1 MMLYAGLTAAP
12 PAFSHAGTPPG
23 ITHSFDCAARKAAYS
38 FGQTLLPGRG
48 DFKTLFQALQLQA
61 CNMTTPT
68 VMDEYR
74 PPHYDPPV
82 GTALYVDPLG
92 DDVNPGTLEQPLRSI
107 AAAVAKTAG
116 KASGATVLLRGG
128 THYTPETV
136 EIGPEH
142 SGLTIQ
148 VRAHALGWAAAPN
161 PSWSPK
167 PTFALTLTPAPTTNP
182 NFDPEPDLR
191 PSPLAPRPSPLA
203 LASRTPPPLVL
214 ALASPPPLVLAW
226 PSIPALR
233 LSSPSSRPSAGGGP
247 RPASASPSA
256 SSSASRSHSASST
269 ARRSRQR
276 PRSGQASK

>member
-1 MMLYAGLTAAP
+1 MMLCAGLTAAPPAFSHAGTPPGITQPPAFSHAGTPPGITQP

-148 VRAHALGWAAAPN
+148 VRAHALGWAAARAQAGAPN
-161 PSWSPK
+161 P
-167 PTFALTLTPAPTTNP
+167 
-182 NFDPEPDLR
+182 
-191 PSPLAPRPSPLA
+191 
-203 LASRTPPPLVL
+203 
-214 ALASPPPLVLAW
+214 
-226 PSIPALR
+226 PAL
-233 LSSPSSRPSAGGGP
+233 P
-247 RPASASPSA
+247 
-256 SSSASRSHSASST
+256 
-269 ARRSRQR
+269 
-276 PRSGQASK
+276 

>member
-1 MMLYAGLTAAP
+1 MMLCAGLTAVP

-148 VRAHALGWAAAPN
+148 VRAPCSWLSRARTQAGAQN
-161 PSWSPK
+161 P
-167 PTFALTLTPAPTTNP
+167 
-182 NFDPEPDLR
+182 
-191 PSPLAPRPSPLA
+191 PSP
-203 LASRTPPPLVL
+203 
-214 ALASPPPLVLAW
+214 
-226 PSIPALR
+226 
-233 LSSPSSRPSAGGGP
+233 
-247 RPASASPSA
+247 
-256 SSSASRSHSASST
+256 
-269 ARRSRQR
+269 
-276 PRSGQASK
+276 